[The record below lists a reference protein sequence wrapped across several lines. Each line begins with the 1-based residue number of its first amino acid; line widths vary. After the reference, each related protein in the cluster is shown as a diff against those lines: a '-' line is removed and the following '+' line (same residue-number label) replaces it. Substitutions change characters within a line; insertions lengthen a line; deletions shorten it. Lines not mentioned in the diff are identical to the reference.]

1 MRPSRLIPSLLCAA
15 AVGGLVAAGLLWA
28 PSAVALSLG
37 GHGGS
42 ATLGQLLDIT
52 VPVRLEGGESLT
64 SECVSADVLF
74 GEQRLP
80 ASGVRSVVEG
90 QGDAA
95 RIRVRSLL
103 PVDEPIVTVDV
114 GAGCG
119 SRVTRRFVLPAAAPA
134 ATTGPLV
141 RPITLPPLAATG
153 LAADAPAPA
162 VAAPVTQAPKTERTV
177 RAAGAGAPTQRMA
190 SSISPRLR
198 MDLVEPL
205 PQANA
210 QADASSI
217 ELAIQAVADATNAVR
232 AVAEAASAAKQR
244 AAALEVTVDQLRAQA
259 KDNREATEQLQRRL
273 VIAET
278 ASQWAWPLAGLCLV
292 LGGLCLWLMGRA
304 KAAAPPR
311 SGPTTASGPSSEM
324 GQSRNQGQ
332 PAPQSTSPVALQS
345 VASPSAHAAHAALA
359 AKPASTSSG
368 PAQAQFS
375 PPEAWLPTLDNE
387 VTPSV
392 LQALTARSHQPPES
406 AVERTDPSLQS
417 VPGRHALP
425 RDVSIEE
432 LIDLEQQADFF
443 VALGQDDA
451 AVSLLTEHLR
461 QTGGASP
468 LPYLKLLE
476 IHRRR
481 DQREDYE
488 RARGRFN
495 QRFNAYAPE
504 WDVGLQSGRSLEDYA
519 GVLPRLQLVWGKP
532 LDGMAELEALL
543 FRKSRGELFDL
554 PAYRDVLFLYALARD
569 LLDREGADTGS
580 VDLLLP
586 IGAYANNGAAG
597 TLGVIGAAGLSPS
610 LSAFDH
616 PQAGSALS
624 MQATQPAHLAAEHRA
639 TQDIPTAPLDFDL
652 DLEHGRHT
660 SIFDP
665 VQGPPQGTRR

>member
-1 MRPSRLIPSLLCAA
+1 MRPSRFIPSLCAVA
-15 AVGGLVAAGLLWA
+15 LGAVLAAGLLWTPA
-28 PSAVALSLG
+28 ATALSLG

-52 VPVRLEGGESLT
+52 VPVRLDGGEALT

-74 GEQRLP
+74 GDQRLP
-80 ASGVRSVVEG
+80 ASGVRSVVES
-90 QGDAA
+90 QGDNA
-95 RIRVRSLL
+95 RIRVRTLL

-119 SRVTRRFVLPAAAPA
+119 NRVTRRFVLPAAAPTS
-134 ATTGPLV
+134 TTGPLV
-141 RPITLPPLAATG
+141 RPITLPPVAANPPVAEAAPSTALGSAAATS
-153 LAADAPAPA
+153 AAAAAKVDRNTRAPNAL
-162 VAAPVTQAPKTERTV
+162 T
-177 RAAGAGAPTQRMA
+177 TQRLA
-190 SSISPRLR
+190 TSISPRLR

-205 PQANA
+205 PTKVNA
-210 QADASSI
+210 EADAQSI
-217 ELAIQAVADATNAVR
+217 ERAIEAVAAATSAVR
-232 AVAEAASAAKQR
+232 AVAESASAAKQR
-244 AAALEVTVDQLRAQA
+244 AAALEVTVEQLRAQA

-273 VIAET
+273 ALSEV
-278 ASQWAWPLAGLCLV
+278 ASRWTWPLAALCLI

-304 KAAAPPR
+304 RATPRPPPPSPPPAASPHTE
-311 SGPTTASGPSSEM
+311 SGRPGPV
-324 GQSRNQGQ
+324 
-332 PAPQSTSPVALQS
+332 STSPVALQT
-345 VASPSAHAAHAALA
+345 A
-359 AKPASTSSG
+359 AKVAGGVAGGANASANLAPSG
-368 PAQAQFS
+368 RPAQTSFS
-375 PPEAWLPTLDNE
+375 PPEAWLPTLENE

-392 LQALTARSHQPPES
+392 LQALTGQSSQLPES

-504 WDVGLQSGRSLEDYA
+504 WDVGLQSGRSLEDYP
-519 GVLPRLQLVWGKP
+519 GVLPRLQQVWGKP

-569 LLDREGADTGS
+569 LLDRESADSGS

-586 IGAYANNGAAG
+586 IGVYANTAAPGVFVADGVDTRPHTSAQANGH
-597 TLGVIGAAGLSPS
+597 GALAHAS
-610 LSAFDH
+610 
-616 PQAGSALS
+616 
-624 MQATQPAHLAAEHRA
+624 QATRPLPLLGAHQAIEDH
-639 TQDIPTAPLDFDL
+639 PTAPLDFDL
-652 DLEHGRHT
+652 GVEHGRHT

-665 VQGPPQGTRR
+665 VQGPPQGTRG